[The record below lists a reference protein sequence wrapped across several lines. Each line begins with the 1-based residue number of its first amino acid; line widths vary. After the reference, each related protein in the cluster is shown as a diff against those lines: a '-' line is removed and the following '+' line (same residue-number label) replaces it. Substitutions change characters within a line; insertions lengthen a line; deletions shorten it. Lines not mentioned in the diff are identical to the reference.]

1 MVEQLLDNIESA
13 ETNYDSSL
21 DVSIRPEIDLS
32 SLVQEFTREISRLR
46 LEVLQV
52 RQELDQ
58 VKNQQIIE
66 NQHKTN
72 LLSEGPTG

>member
-58 VKNQQIIE
+58 VKNQ
-66 NQHKTN
+66 
-72 LLSEGPTG
+72 